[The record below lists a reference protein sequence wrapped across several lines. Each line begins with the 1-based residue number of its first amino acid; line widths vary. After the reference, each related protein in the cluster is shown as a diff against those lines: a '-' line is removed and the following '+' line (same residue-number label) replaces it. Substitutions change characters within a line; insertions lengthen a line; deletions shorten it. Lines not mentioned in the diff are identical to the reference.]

1 MEKSQMKNYKIF
13 KIIWKIRTIILSRFK
28 KPQNQ
33 EWAELRRS
41 ICKNCPHNSKKTTT
55 LSLEV
60 RLTRFLSDFLTWI
73 TLNEKTTLGF
83 CEHPDCGCDIFYKSE
98 MESEVC
104 PEGYWSILKPNSS
117 KTKRGKKIKNGSN

>member
-33 EWAELRRS
+33 EWVELRRS

-55 LSLEV
+55 LSLKV
-60 RLTRFLSDFLTWI
+60 RLTRLLSDFLTWI
-73 TLNEKTTLGF
+73 TRAEQEDLGHCTICTCPIFFKSLEKL
-83 CEHPDCGCDIFYKSE
+83 EKCDA
-98 MESEVC
+98 
-104 PEGYWSILKPNSS
+104 GYWSVYEPNSS
-117 KTKRGKKIKNGSN
+117 ETKRGKKIKNGDN

>member
-13 KIIWKIRTIILSRFK
+13 KIIWKIKTIILSRFK

-33 EWAELRRS
+33 EWVELRRS

-55 LSLEV
+55 LSLKV

-73 TLNEKTTLGF
+73 TRAEQEDLGICTHEK
-83 CEHPDCGCDIFYKSE
+83 CGCDIFFKSKIDE
-98 MESEVC
+98 EIC
-104 PEGYWSILKPNSS
+104 PEGYWSVYEPNSS
-117 KTKRGKKIKNGSN
+117 KTKRGKKI

>member
-13 KIIWKIRTIILSRFK
+13 KIIWKIKTIILSRFK

-33 EWAELRRS
+33 EWVELRRS

-55 LSLEV
+55 LSFKV

-73 TLNEKTTLGF
+73 TRAEQEDLGHCTICTCPLYFKTLSEESECDLGF
-83 CEHPDCGCDIFYKSE
+83 
-98 MESEVC
+98 
-104 PEGYWSILKPNSS
+104 WSIHKPNSS
-117 KTKRGKKIKNGSN
+117 KTKRGKKIENGDN

>member
-33 EWAELRRS
+33 EWVELRRS

-55 LSLEV
+55 LSFKV

-73 TLNEKTTLGF
+73 TRAEQEDLGYCTICTCPLYFKTQEEDSECDLGF
-83 CEHPDCGCDIFYKSE
+83 
-98 MESEVC
+98 
-104 PEGYWSILKPNSS
+104 WSIHRPNSS
-117 KTKRGKKIKNGSN
+117 KTKRGKKI